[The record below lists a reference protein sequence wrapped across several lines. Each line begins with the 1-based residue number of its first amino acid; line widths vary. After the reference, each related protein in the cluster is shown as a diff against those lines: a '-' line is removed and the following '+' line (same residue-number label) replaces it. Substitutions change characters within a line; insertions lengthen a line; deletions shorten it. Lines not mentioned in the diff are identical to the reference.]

1 MTLIRLLPTR
11 WPYSLAQLRADE
23 PSRSFS
29 VSPSAAELAHYDV
42 FRVQPKQQPEYDPAT
57 HRVAEVQPAL
67 VDGQWVQQW
76 QIVELTQ
83 AEQDAYYRATHP
95 PQWVAFGNAV
105 LADAGIN
112 ALLATALQQ
121 APALAMALS
130 VGLGKA
136 ADGDSRVFVAAWS
149 TACTLGLVGDE
160 LISATQLLAA
170 AHDLPAE
177 FIAALA
183 GPPESWIWPENP
195 ERFEQWTAPDGSLWV
210 WDQPRAGDGTY
221 LADDP
226 ATPEQESAPQW
237 LPVEAQP

>member
-1 MTLIRLLPTR
+1 MMIRLDPIR
-11 WPYSLAQLRADE
+11 WPYSLAQLRNDE

-29 VSPSAAELAHYDV
+29 VAPSDAELAHYDV
-42 FRVQPKQQPEYDPAT
+42 FRVQLLEQPEYDPAT
-57 HRVAEVQPAL
+57 HKVVEVQPVE

-76 QIVELTQ
+76 ELVELTP
-83 AEQDAYYRATHP
+83 EESEAYYRATHP
-95 PQWVAFGNAV
+95 PRWVEFGNAV

-121 APALAMALS
+121 APALALALS

-136 ADGDSRVFVAAWS
+136 ADGDSRVFVTAWS
-149 TACTLGLVGDE
+149 TACALGLVSDD

-183 GPPESWIWPENP
+183 GPPESWSWPENP

-210 WDQPRAGDGTY
+210 WDQPRAADGTY

-226 ATPEQESAPQW
+226 ATEAVESMLQW
-237 LPVEAQP
+237 LPVEVVA